1 MGKESK
7 KMQKIVYLGNFQIPN
22 QQNKMDLF
30 ECSCGYKTAVES
42 GRFLNYEIYCN
53 HCEETQHYHLKEDER
68 NRQIEKV
75 IESNSQQ
82 NMQKRGLA

>member
-30 ECSCGYKTAVES
+30 ECSCGYKIVVIKQQ
-42 GRFLNYEIYCN
+42 LN
-53 HCEETQHYHLKEDER
+53 QEDF
-68 NRQIEKV
+68 
-75 IESNSQQ
+75 
-82 NMQKRGLA
+82 